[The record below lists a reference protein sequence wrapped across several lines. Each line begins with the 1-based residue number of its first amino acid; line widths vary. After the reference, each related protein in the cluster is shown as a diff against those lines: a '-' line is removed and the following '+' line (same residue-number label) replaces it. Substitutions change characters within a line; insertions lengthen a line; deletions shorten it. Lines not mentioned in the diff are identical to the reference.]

1 MMMKMVM
8 MMKMKMKMVV
18 MMKMMLVVVVA
29 VAVVAV
35 AVAVLVVHH
44 DDYADV
50 AADDVFGLPDGA
62 SNTRTH
68 MCIYWNPAYKYVYI
82 YQILYVRIIDRWLNM
97 VSLNSFL

>member
-1 MMMKMVM
+1 M
-8 MMKMKMKMVV
+8 
-18 MMKMMLVVVVA
+18 VVA
-29 VAVVAV
+29 VAAVAV

-68 MCIYWNPAYKYVYI
+68 THTCKCIYLYPAYIYI
-82 YQILYVRIIDRWLNM
+82 
-97 VSLNSFL
+97 